1 MRHILDSF
9 GDPVVN
15 SIVNS
20 IMEPIEEPVVDPM
33 REQAYAARFG
43 REVLGPAVCGFTLWL
58 LDRIR
63 SDRTEKI
70 FFLGRDGW
78 LLLQAYRL
86 LAGPEDPPA
95 FYLQVSRR
103 SLRVPLYSR
112 PMSYEEAVSR
122 AGFPVS
128 VTLACFLDGLGMDP
142 AACGPLADRYGIGAE
157 EQISRD
163 RLYKDPRFR
172 GLYEELAD
180 RIRRAAL
187 QERQSLRAYLK
198 QFNFRGS
205 WAVADI
211 GWGGT
216 LQRDLWEL
224 LGDIPGLCPPAGCYL
239 GLSSR
244 ADAVLGP
251 AGLSAAGYLFDSR
264 RESGRSPVFR
274 EPQRLYV
281 GLLETLLAEQTGSV
295 RDYISDGR
303 GGVVP
308 RRYPFEGGKGRG
320 PAADAQA
327 AALEQIRDYGT
338 GRSMPPPDALS
349 GRALVRAA
357 MYPSGRMVRAFGS
370 CLFLDSGST
379 APLARP
385 AGRLTCL
392 FHPRILVRDFRASRW
407 KAGFLRA
414 LLGFSAP
421 CTLLLAAAEWA
432 ETAGERCMSAAGT
445 ACLLAG
451 LARNDIRSRF
461 SGSFLGLLWA
471 FLLPLITILVFWYVF
486 QRGFRN
492 PDVGGAPILVC
503 LPAGLP
509 QSGCRRS
516 ALYPLVHGRLC
527 PMDISDGY
535 SDHRDPGI
543 YRLRLPGQ
551 ADPLPD
557 PPAAPGQDPVRLS
570 GPSLL
575 SVFSDL
581 YGMDLPLSLFGRLVR
596 PSILQCLYRG
606 PWLGLRTDPVCLP
619 CLFPGYRRGRQYPG
633 PDRFLDHPHIME

>member
-1 MRHILDSF
+1 MVLKLLIGFVRNHIR
-9 GDPVVN
+9 
-15 SIVNS
+15 IVNS
-20 IMEPIEEPVVDPM
+20 IMEPIEEPAVDPM

-198 QFNFRGS
+198 QFNFLGS

-224 LGDIPGLCPPAGCYL
+224 LGDIPGLCPPVGCYL

-244 ADAVLGP
+244 ADARCSV
-251 AGLSAAGYLFDSR
+251 
-264 RESGRSPVFR
+264 SP
-274 EPQRLYV
+274 
-281 GLLETLLAEQTGSV
+281 SV
-295 RDYISDGR
+295 
-303 GGVVP
+303 
-308 RRYPFEGGKGRG
+308 
-320 PAADAQA
+320 
-327 AALEQIRDYGT
+327 
-338 GRSMPPPDALS
+338 
-349 GRALVRAA
+349 
-357 MYPSGRMVRAFGS
+357 
-370 CLFLDSGST
+370 
-379 APLARP
+379 
-385 AGRLTCL
+385 
-392 FHPRILVRDFRASRW
+392 
-407 KAGFLRA
+407 
-414 LLGFSAP
+414 
-421 CTLLLAAAEWA
+421 
-432 ETAGERCMSAAGT
+432 CM
-445 ACLLAG
+445 
-451 LARNDIRSRF
+451 
-461 SGSFLGLLWA
+461 
-471 FLLPLITILVFWYVF
+471 
-486 QRGFRN
+486 
-492 PDVGGAPILVC
+492 
-503 LPAGLP
+503 
-509 QSGCRRS
+509 
-516 ALYPLVHGRLC
+516 
-527 PMDISDGY
+527 
-535 SDHRDPGI
+535 
-543 YRLRLPGQ
+543 
-551 ADPLPD
+551 
-557 PPAAPGQDPVRLS
+557 
-570 GPSLL
+570 
-575 SVFSDL
+575 
-581 YGMDLPLSLFGRLVR
+581 
-596 PSILQCLYRG
+596 
-606 PWLGLRTDPVCLP
+606 
-619 CLFPGYRRGRQYPG
+619 
-633 PDRFLDHPHIME
+633 